1 MKKENNVKTNNGE
14 KQVSFII
21 KVKKFSM
28 EKAIFLVLLLL
39 VIVIACI
46 NPKILSIKVVRDILM
61 MSSTKII
68 MALGMMFVIL
78 TGGVDLGGGRMVGLA
93 AVVSASFLQTP
104 DYLRRFYPEM
114 GQVALVLPI
123 LLAVLIGC
131 LIGILNGLVVAKFKV
146 PAFIATLGTMLI
158 IYGGCSIYF
167 NKAPNSS
174 QPIGGLRSDF
184 TFLGSGS
191 IGPIPVIIIFAAVVI
206 VLVWIVLNKT
216 VFGKNVYAVGGNPEA
231 AAVSGINITKT
242 LVGLFAVCGTLIGL
256 SGVLEA
262 ARTGGATNNYG
273 NGYELDAIASCV
285 VGGVSTTGGVGKVS
299 GVVAGV
305 IIFSFIN
312 YGLTFIGVNPY
323 WQNIIKGIII
333 VAAVSFD
340 IRKYVQKK

>member
-1 MKKENNVKTNNGE
+1 MGTLNAKRVK
-14 KQVSFII
+14 QFV
-21 KVKKFSM
+21 M
-28 EKAIFLVLLLL
+28 DKAIFLVLLLL
-39 VIVIACI
+39 VIVIAVI
-46 NPKILSIKVVRDILM
+46 NPRILRLQVLRDILM

-78 TGGVDLGGGRMVGLA
+78 TGGVDLGGGRLVGMA
-93 AVVSASFLQTP
+93 AVISASMLQTA
-104 DYLRRFYPEM
+104 DYVRRFYPDL
-114 GQVALVLPI
+114 GQVPVIIPI
-123 LLAVLIGC
+123 LLAVAVGTLFGMM
-131 LIGILNGLVVAKFKV
+131 NGLIVAKFKV
-146 PAFIATLGTMLI
+146 PAFIATLSSMLI
-158 IYGGCSIYF
+158 IYGINSIYF
-167 NKAPNSS
+167 NMPPNNS
-174 QPIGGLRSDF
+174 QPIGGLRADF

-191 IGPIPVIIIFAAVVI
+191 VGFVPVIVVFAAI
-206 VLVWIVLNKT
+206 VSIIVWFVLNKT

-242 LVGLFAVCGTLIGL
+242 LVGLFGVCGFLIAL

-285 VGGVSTTGGVGKVS
+285 VGGVSTTGGVGTVS
-299 GVVAGV
+299 GVIAGV

-323 WQNIIKGIII
+323 WQNIIKGVII

-340 IRKYVQKK
+340 IRKYV

>member
-1 MKKENNVKTNNGE
+1 MSNSSITKENMVRGKKTLR
-14 KQVSFII
+14 QFA
-21 KVKKFSM
+21 M

-39 VIVIACI
+39 VIVIAII
-46 NPKILSIKVVRDILM
+46 NPRILSLRVGRDILM

-78 TGGVDLGGGRMVGLA
+78 TGGVDLGGGRMVGMA
-93 AVVSASFLQTP
+93 AVISASFLQNP
-104 DYLRRFYPEM
+104 DYVRRFYPEM
-114 GQVALVLPI
+114 GQISLIIPI
-123 LLAVLIGC
+123 IIAVLVGT
-131 LIGILNGLVVAKFKV
+131 LFGMVNGMIVAKFKV
-146 PAFIATLGTMLI
+146 PAFIATLSSMLI
-158 IYGGCSIYF
+158 IYGVTSIYF
-167 NKAPNSS
+167 NMPPNNS
-174 QPIGGLRSDF
+174 QPIGGLRNDF

-191 IGPIPVIIIFAAVVI
+191 IGFIPVICIFAALVSVI
-206 VLVWIVLNKT
+206 VWVILNKT
-216 VFGKNVYAVGGNPEA
+216 VFGKNIYAVGGNPEA

-242 LVGLFAVCGTLIGL
+242 LVGLFGLCGGLIAF

-285 VGGVSTTGGVGKVS
+285 VGGVSTTGGVGTVS
-299 GVVAGV
+299 GVIAGV

-323 WQNIIKGIII
+323 WQNIIKGLII

>member
-1 MKKENNVKTNNGE
+1 MGTLNAKRVK
-14 KQVSFII
+14 QFV
-21 KVKKFSM
+21 M
-28 EKAIFLVLLLL
+28 DKAIFLVLLLL
-39 VIVIACI
+39 VIVIAVI
-46 NPKILSIKVVRDILM
+46 NPRILRLQVLRDILM

-78 TGGVDLGGGRMVGLA
+78 TGGVDLGGGRLVGMA
-93 AVVSASFLQTP
+93 AVISASMLQTA
-104 DYLRRFYPEM
+104 DYVRRFYPNL
-114 GQVALVLPI
+114 GQVPVIIPI
-123 LLAVLIGC
+123 LLAVAVGTLFGMM
-131 LIGILNGLVVAKFKV
+131 NGLIVAKFKV
-146 PAFIATLGTMLI
+146 PAFIATLSSMLI
-158 IYGGCSIYF
+158 IYGINSIYF
-167 NKAPNSS
+167 NMPPNNS
-174 QPIGGLRSDF
+174 QPIGGLRADF

-191 IGPIPVIIIFAAVVI
+191 VGFVPVIVVFAAI
-206 VLVWIVLNKT
+206 VSIIVWFVLNKT

-242 LVGLFAVCGTLIGL
+242 LVGLFGVCGFLIAL

-285 VGGVSTTGGVGKVS
+285 VGGVSTTGGVGTVS
-299 GVVAGV
+299 GVIAGV

-323 WQNIIKGIII
+323 WQNIIKGVII

>member
-1 MKKENNVKTNNGE
+1 MGTLNAKRVK
-14 KQVSFII
+14 QFV
-21 KVKKFSM
+21 M
-28 EKAIFLVLLLL
+28 DKAIFLVLLLL
-39 VIVIACI
+39 VIVIAVI
-46 NPKILSIKVVRDILM
+46 NPRILRLQVLRDILM

-78 TGGVDLGGGRMVGLA
+78 TGGVDLGGGRLVGMA
-93 AVVSASFLQTP
+93 AVISASMLQTA
-104 DYLRRFYPEM
+104 DYVRRFYPDL
-114 GQVALVLPI
+114 GQVPVIIPI
-123 LLAVLIGC
+123 LLAVAVGTLFGMM
-131 LIGILNGLVVAKFKV
+131 NGLIVAKFKV
-146 PAFIATLGTMLI
+146 PAFIATLSSMLI
-158 IYGGCSIYF
+158 IYGINSIYF
-167 NKAPNSS
+167 NMPPNNS
-174 QPIGGLRSDF
+174 QPIGGLRADF

-191 IGPIPVIIIFAAVVI
+191 VGFVPVIVVFAALVSII
-206 VLVWIVLNKT
+206 VWFVLNKT

-242 LVGLFAVCGTLIGL
+242 LVGLFGVCGFLIAL

-285 VGGVSTTGGVGKVS
+285 VGGVSTTGGVGTVS
-299 GVVAGV
+299 GVIAGV

-323 WQNIIKGIII
+323 WQNIIKGVII